1 MFSFIHAADVHIDSP
16 LWGLERYEGAP
27 VDEIRGA
34 TRRSFENLVTLAIEE
49 KVDFVIIAGDLYDGE
64 WKDYNTA
71 LFFVREVAKLRDA
84 GIRVFAVT
92 GNHDAASQITRSLRM
107 PDNVTLFST
116 RKPQT
121 IRLDSLGV
129 ALHGQSFA
137 QRMVTEDLS
146 ASYPDAVSGYFNI
159 GILHTALTGREGHET
174 YAPCRVDALLERNYD
189 YWALGHVHKREI
201 LNENPW
207 ILFPGNTQGRHVR
220 ERGPKGCTLVSVSDD
235 RSVTLEHRDLHV
247 LEWALC
253 EVEASGANSPE
264 DIVER
269 TRELIEQRVAEC
281 RSGLLAVRVTIDGS
295 CRAHDALLAEPVRWI
310 NEIRSS
316 ITDASGGA
324 VWIEKVQ
331 FRTRTQVA
339 LDEALNRS
347 DALGDLLRFI
357 NSLDSTDEVLAP
369 LKDELQAF
377 RAKLPIEIFHGP
389 DAVDPLKLENIK
401 ETLEETKQFLIP
413 RLLTLGGKP

>member
-129 ALHGQSFA
+129 ALHGQSF
-137 QRMVTEDLS
+137 
-146 ASYPDAVSGYFNI
+146 
-159 GILHTALTGREGHET
+159 TA
-174 YAPCRVDALLERNYD
+174 
-189 YWALGHVHKREI
+189 
-201 LNENPW
+201 
-207 ILFPGNTQGRHVR
+207 F
-220 ERGPKGCTLVSVSDD
+220 
-235 RSVTLEHRDLHV
+235 
-247 LEWALC
+247 
-253 EVEASGANSPE
+253 
-264 DIVER
+264 
-269 TRELIEQRVAEC
+269 
-281 RSGLLAVRVTIDGS
+281 
-295 CRAHDALLAEPVRWI
+295 EPR
-310 NEIRSS
+310 
-316 ITDASGGA
+316 
-324 VWIEKVQ
+324 
-331 FRTRTQVA
+331 
-339 LDEALNRS
+339 
-347 DALGDLLRFI
+347 
-357 NSLDSTDEVLAP
+357 
-369 LKDELQAF
+369 
-377 RAKLPIEIFHGP
+377 
-389 DAVDPLKLENIK
+389 
-401 ETLEETKQFLIP
+401 
-413 RLLTLGGKP
+413 